1 MKKIKYVLAG
11 VLLMSMSAPVIAQS
25 EDQVAI
31 KQATEIIKSTKN
43 DVEKALKPIYK
54 ANKKNPAVLVGIG
67 RAFLDQKNTEMA
79 MKYANLAMERD
90 KKYAPAYILAGD
102 VEVLKDDGGAAA
114 GWYQQAKYFDPKKS
128 RCIFQIRKHSS
139 W

>member
-43 DVEKALKPIYK
+43 DVEKAL
-54 ANKKNPAVLVGIG
+54 
-67 RAFLDQKNTEMA
+67 
-79 MKYANLAMERD
+79 
-90 KKYAPAYILAGD
+90 ILKW
-102 VEVLKDDGGAAA
+102 L
-114 GWYQQAKYFDPKKS
+114 
-128 RCIFQIRKHSS
+128 
-139 W
+139 